1 MSKKPDYEGFIRDL
15 SEILKT
21 VPKPT
26 KSKKPDYKEAQRRLS
41 ETLKAAEKRRG
52 NSSKSSETEKC
63 IQDITQESSE
73 IAYQF
78 TDHDLTVYKN
88 RPNANDTEEKDK
100 DNER

>member
-1 MSKKPDYEGFIRDL
+1 MSKKPDY
-15 SEILKT
+15 
-21 VPKPT
+21 
-26 KSKKPDYKEAQRRLS
+26 KKEQRRLS
-41 ETLKAAEKRRG
+41 RTLKAAEKRRE
-52 NSSKSSETEKC
+52 NSSKSSKTDNS

-88 RPNANDTEEKDK
+88 SQDANYTEEKDK

>member
-26 KSKKPDYKEAQRRLS
+26 KSKKPNYKKALQGVLAIL
-41 ETLKAAEKRRG
+41 ETEPEPTD
-52 NSSKSSETEKC
+52 NSSKSSETNKG

-88 RPNANDTEEKDK
+88 SPDEHDTDEKVK
-100 DNER
+100 

>member
-26 KSKKPDYKEAQRRLS
+26 KTKKPNYKKALQGVLAIL
-41 ETLKAAEKRRG
+41 ETEPEPTD
-52 NSSKSSETEKC
+52 NSSKSSETTKGV
-63 IQDITQESSE
+63 QDITQESSE

-88 RPNANDTEEKDK
+88 SPDEHDTDK
-100 DNER
+100 KVK

>member
-26 KSKKPDYKEAQRRLS
+26 KLKKPDYKEAQRRLS
-41 ETLKAAEKRRG
+41 ATLKAAEKRRG
-52 NSSKSSETEKC
+52 SSSRSSGTDKG

-78 TDHDLTVYKN
+78 TEHDLTVYKN
-88 RPNANDTEEKDK
+88 SPDEHDTDEKVK
-100 DNER
+100 